1 MALDQEP
8 VARLRPSTPALTPFT
23 LPERLQQWFAAAQ
36 ANLAEPFKG
45 ITTDGTPRTGLFAA
59 SEAGPS
65 CRPLVD
71 AAQTFLDSLNA
82 EQTHK
87 TCFPSDSDV
96 WRAWNNM
103 HPFIMRHG
111 IGLYELT
118 ERQKDLALALVREP
132 LSEGAFVTVRN
143 IMRLN
148 HHLLEI
154 TGRGDEF
161 NEWFYWLSI
170 LGTPSST
177 EPWGWQIDGHHLTV
191 SCCICRGQVVLT
203 PTFMGSEPVVARSG
217 KYAGVRVF
225 EVEEAQGLALMQ
237 ALSPQ
242 QQSKATIGMKI
253 PADVYAGATFDNVV
267 MPYQGVSY
275 AEMTTH
281 QQSLLRA
288 LIRTYVC
295 RLKEKYVAAKLDE
308 IEKYMAETHFA
319 WIGHHDDDSV
329 FYYRVHAPTILIEFD
344 HQAGVALV
352 NPEPTRTHIHT
363 MLRTPNGNDFGRAML
378 RYHQE
383 PTS

>member
-1 MALDQEP
+1 MTLDQEP

-23 LPERLQQWFAAAQ
+23 LPERLQRWYAAAQ

-45 ITTDGTPRTGLFAA
+45 ISTDGTPRAGLFPAN
-59 SEAGPS
+59 EAGPS
-65 CRPLVD
+65 CQPLV
-71 AAQTFLDSLNA
+71 AAATAFLNSLSS
-82 EQTHK
+82 EQAGKVCYPT
-87 TCFPSDSDV
+87 DSDV

-111 IGLYELT
+111 LGLHELT
-118 ERQKDLALALVREP
+118 EPQKDLALALVREP
-132 LSEGAFVTVRN
+132 LSEIAFDAVRN

-154 TGRGDEF
+154 TGRDDEF

-191 SCCICRGQVVLT
+191 SCYVSGGQIVLT
-203 PTFMGSEPVVARSG
+203 PTFMGSEPVMARSG
-217 KYAGVRVF
+217 KYAGIRVF
-225 EVEEAQGLALMQ
+225 EAEEAQGLALMQ
-237 ALSPQ
+237 ALNPEQ
-242 QQSKATIGMKI
+242 QAKATIGMKI
-253 PADVYAGATFDNVV
+253 PTDVYAGATFDNVV
-267 MPYQGVSY
+267 IPYHGVGF
-275 AEMTTH
+275 AEMTAH
-281 QQSLLRA
+281 QQSLLRT

-295 RLKEKYVAAKLDE
+295 RLKEKYVGTKLDE
-308 IEKYMAETHFA
+308 VEQHLAETYFA

-352 NPEPTRTHIHT
+352 NPEPTRGHIHT
-363 MLRTPNGNDFGRAML
+363 MLRTPNGNDFGRALL
-378 RYHQE
+378 RQHQGHMR
-383 PTS
+383 